1 MGKSSGPSGQVACD
15 RFIAMGAAEGG
26 YGALLKVVPYL
37 RSELPAAYLAVIHD
51 ASQHVD
57 AFARYLD
64 NSSSIRVKRAI
75 DGLPLEGGI
84 CYLGA
89 GEEYITIQS
98 LNSGLFLQVQPA
110 PFKSMSER
118 RGSTNMLM
126 FSAAEVMGNRAVGI
140 VLSGSGDDGAEGMAE
155 IIRSGGKALIQ
166 DPKTCLY
173 KEMAKS
179 TLEKCDPDCVIPDI
193 RIASAINNILF
204 NGDGIHKRGD

>member
-1 MGKSSGPSGQVACD
+1 M
-15 RFIAMGAAEGG
+15 
-26 YGALLKVVPYL
+26 
-37 RSELPAAYLAVIHD
+37 IHA

-75 DGLPLEGGI
+75 DGLPLEGGV

-98 LNSGLFLQVQPA
+98 HNCSLFLQVQPA

-118 RGSTNMLM
+118 RGSINMLM
-126 FSAAEVMGNRAVGI
+126 FSAAEVMGNRVAGI
-140 VLSGSGDDGAEGMAE
+140 VLSGAGNDGTEGMAE
-155 IIRSGGKALIQ
+155 IIRNGGKALIQ

-179 TLEKCDPDCVIPDI
+179 ALEKCELDRVIPDR
-193 RIASAINNILF
+193 RIASAVNNFLL
-204 NGDGIHKRGD
+204 NGNSIHSRGD